1 MRCGRCCDVAS
12 CSLLVCRA
20 QRSVTTGRV
29 VIHPQAHSLACVQT
43 DSQWLKQCL
52 ALKQSMVA
60 LMRERLL
67 DELIEMDTWDW
78 WKQQV
83 FQLRSDK
90 DYAEAEA
97 LFLEFKI
104 TTKS

>member
-1 MRCGRCCDVAS
+1 
-12 CSLLVCRA
+12 
-20 QRSVTTGRV
+20 
-29 VIHPQAHSLACVQT
+29 
-43 DSQWLKQCL
+43 
-52 ALKQSMVA
+52 
-60 LMRERLL
+60 MRETLL

-90 DYAEAEA
+90 GYAEAEA